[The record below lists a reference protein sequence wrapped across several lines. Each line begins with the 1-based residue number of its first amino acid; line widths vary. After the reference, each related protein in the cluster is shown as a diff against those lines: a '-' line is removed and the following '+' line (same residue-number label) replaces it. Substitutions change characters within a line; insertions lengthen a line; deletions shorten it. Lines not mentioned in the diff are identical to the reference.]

1 MLTVRLVDC
10 IECSSLSS
18 LLEDIDCKLTELAK
32 ILYNNT
38 IFALNRPIQ
47 DSVFIDLLNYKR
59 ILTARVCNS
68 DYALYTGCTNC
79 VATYTTEMIASKIKI
94 LKFK

>member
-1 MLTVRLVDC
+1 MITVRLVDC
-10 IECSSLSS
+10 VECSSISS

-32 ILYNNT
+32 DLYNNT

-47 DSVFIDLLNYKR
+47 HTVFWDLLNYKR
-59 ILTARVCNS
+59 ILTYRICNP
-68 DYALYTGCTNC
+68 DYALP
-79 VATYTTEMIASKIKI
+79 YTTEMIASKVKI